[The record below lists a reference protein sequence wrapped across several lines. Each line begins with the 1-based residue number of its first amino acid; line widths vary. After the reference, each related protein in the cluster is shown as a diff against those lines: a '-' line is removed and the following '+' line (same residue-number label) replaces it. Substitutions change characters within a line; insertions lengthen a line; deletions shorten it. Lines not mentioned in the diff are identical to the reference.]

1 MEYMAGSVRKE
12 PDQQTWGPEFESREP
27 RYKCLVHWCTLL
39 IPVQRRWNWLERLS
53 IVLQGSPQWWACKH
67 VHLAFFFM
75 WDLGSKLGSF
85 GCVASILSVELPDQP
100 SNLLLQHSL
109 IVIHE
114 VCLLFKYT
122 TMEISIFN
130 VSVNFGLW
138 LFNQPSLVVGSLL
151 RWVSPFSGQNPLS
164 FW

>member
-1 MEYMAGSVRKE
+1 MLGA
-12 PDQQTWGPEFESREP
+12 
-27 RYKCLVHWCTLL
+27 LVHAPNSSAEEMELAGEAVYCAPGISSVVGLQACTL
-39 IPVQRRWNWLERLS
+39 
-53 IVLQGSPQWWACKH
+53 G
-67 VHLAFFFM
+67 FFFM

-130 VSVNFGLW
+130 VSVNFGL
-138 LFNQPSLVVGSLL
+138 
-151 RWVSPFSGQNPLS
+151 
-164 FW
+164 